1 MLQITTN
8 PDDRKEIARKMND
21 LFAEASTI
29 KKQAKHRHY
38 MEASL
43 IDKHELNFCHWSAKT
58 DDIEESYLALTRLK
72 NCIFLVIR
80 VKV

>member
-43 IDKHELNFCHWSAKT
+43 EREFISIRPICKMTE
-58 DDIEESYLALTRLK
+58 
-72 NCIFLVIR
+72 NC
-80 VKV
+80 